1 MKSTRSTKHL
11 QISSLTAILALSS
24 GCMLYRANKAYDEGR
39 YEEAAHA
46 YSRIIQQNPSNVK
59 ARMGYRRAAIETADK
74 YLQRAKDLEKKQR
87 YDEAQ
92 QEVLRALKFD
102 PQNSL
107 ALDWAEALEE
117 KRNELLGSPEE
128 DLRTIRSRVEKES
141 VIKLQTKEP
150 ILKQFRVANRK
161 LSEIFEILEKHFGI
175 NFLFHSSFQNDQ
187 TSITFKSEDMTLER
201 ILDTLAIQTD
211 VFYRYIDTKTV
222 MVFKGGQN
230 AAQRAELENQ
240 QYKTIYLDNAKPGDI
255 NTTLTRLFGQ
265 SQRIQITP
273 DNRLNAIIVKGR
285 QADVKL
291 ATQMAQMLDKAK
303 AEVMVYIEL
312 LEVTE
317 SSLETVGLMPVIQP
331 GGDGVY
337 QIGATLDNSGGPNIN
352 KGAIRISKSD
362 VRFLFPSVQLD
373 ALKTSGEAKMAA
385 KGNMRIASDAA
396 AMFNFGES
404 VYMQQASAGY
414 GTGTTGSASQYLPS
428 YYSGN
433 QYAQQ
438 DVGVKVEITP
448 RVHHNGDISMDV
460 KAEVSNLKASG
471 SPERPDKAQR
481 KLNTEVRTQNGET
494 IIFGG
499 LRREDEVKSR
509 KGIWGISDIPIIGKL
524 LGSNGR
530 NTSKTD
536 ILLTVRA
543 VIVRKPDLRESDFRA
558 FDPDFTIFLEEME
571 AQERARKQQE
581 AKDNLERAKAEA
593 EAAARAKEEAEAAAK
608 AEAEAKVK
616 AEAEAKA
623 MAKAEAEAKAKAEAA
638 KQKPTDPEQNIPA
651 AAIQKPAADNPAV
664 PISGEKDDADTEKK
678 SEKPPVPSDLVL
690 FLIPITSQISVGDS
704 HQVNMM
710 VSGGEGVTSGEF
722 VFRIDPKLKVV
733 AIAGAE
739 FVTSEGGSITVDPP
753 ADGTIKVKFRK
764 NTARSDS
771 GALLSIKLEG
781 LEKGAAAVMVE
792 GYKCYIADNSI
803 LAQVTNAVVEVE

>member
-1 MKSTRSTKHL
+1 MKSTRSTTYL

-59 ARMGYRRAAIETADK
+59 AKMGYRRAAIETADM
-74 YLQRAKDLEKKQR
+74 YLQRAKELEKKQR

-92 QEVLRALKFD
+92 QEVLKALKFD

-117 KRNELLGSPEE
+117 KKNELLGSPEE
-128 DLRTIRSRVEKES
+128 DLRTIRSRVERES

-201 ILDTLAIQTD
+201 ILDTLAIQAD
-211 VFYRYIDTKTV
+211 IFYRYIDTKTV

-240 QYKTIYLDNAKPGDI
+240 QYKTIYLDNAKPNDV

-317 SSLETVGLMPVIQP
+317 SSLETVGLTPVIQP
-331 GGDGVY
+331 GGDAVY
-337 QIGATLDNSGGPNIN
+337 QLGATLDNSGGPNIN
-352 KGAIRISKSD
+352 KGAVRISKSD

-385 KGNMRIASDAA
+385 KGNMRIVSDSTAS
-396 AMFNFGES
+396 FNFGES
-404 VYMQQASAGY
+404 VFMQQATSGY
-414 GTGTTGSASQYLPS
+414 GGGGTTGSTSGQYGGYP

-438 DVGVKVEITP
+438 DVGVKVDSPPQRRYFHGHKGRHHKPKGQRQP
-448 RVHHNGDISMDV
+448 R
-460 KAEVSNLKASG
+460 KARQGA
-471 SPERPDKAQR
+471 
-481 KLNTEVRTQNGET
+481 TQ
-494 IIFGG
+494 
-499 LRREDEVKSR
+499 
-509 KGIWGISDIPIIGKL
+509 
-524 LGSNGR
+524 
-530 NTSKTD
+530 TD
-536 ILLTVRA
+536 
-543 VIVRKPDLRESDFRA
+543 
-558 FDPDFTIFLEEME
+558 
-571 AQERARKQQE
+571 
-581 AKDNLERAKAEA
+581 
-593 EAAARAKEEAEAAAK
+593 
-608 AEAEAKVK
+608 
-616 AEAEAKA
+616 
-623 MAKAEAEAKAKAEAA
+623 
-638 KQKPTDPEQNIPA
+638 
-651 AAIQKPAADNPAV
+651 
-664 PISGEKDDADTEKK
+664 
-678 SEKPPVPSDLVL
+678 
-690 FLIPITSQISVGDS
+690 
-704 HQVNMM
+704 H
-710 VSGGEGVTSGEF
+710 
-722 VFRIDPKLKVV
+722 
-733 AIAGAE
+733 
-739 FVTSEGGSITVDPP
+739 
-753 ADGTIKVKFRK
+753 
-764 NTARSDS
+764 RSTHD
-771 GALLSIKLEG
+771 
-781 LEKGAAAVMVE
+781 
-792 GYKCYIADNSI
+792 
-803 LAQVTNAVVEVE
+803 